1 MNESELLQIILPA
14 FHADKTVAVGVG
26 DDCALL
32 QFGNKY
38 LLAAADQVIG
48 NIHYVP
54 DTPPEAVAAK
64 LLKRN
69 LSDIAAMGG
78 IARYALCTLAV
89 AGRCDEWLQ
98 RFFKGLEECAEFYQI
113 SIVGGDLAN
122 LPVNGECA
130 ALTILGEV
138 EPDKVCL
145 RKNARPGDAI
155 MVTGELGDTFFSGHH
170 LDFVP
175 RLGEGRFLAEN
186 GFSCCMMDISDGLA
200 ADLPK
205 LLAASQVNCDIY
217 LDRLPCRNHCPAIN
231 ALSDGEDYELLFTLP
246 QEKVELLQQKWHF
259 DTPLT
264 QIGRI
269 SDGDG
274 RISYWDAGKIIQLN
288 GVTGYEHFGN

>member
-89 AGRCDEWLQ
+89 AGRCDDLHDGK
-98 RFFKGLEECAEFYQI
+98 RRCRS
-113 SIVGGDLAN
+113 SIQSFPWSRL
-122 LPVNGECA
+122 
-130 ALTILGEV
+130 I
-138 EPDKVCL
+138 
-145 RKNARPGDAI
+145 RP
-155 MVTGELGDTFFSGHH
+155 
-170 LDFVP
+170 
-175 RLGEGRFLAEN
+175 
-186 GFSCCMMDISDGLA
+186 C
-200 ADLPK
+200 
-205 LLAASQVNCDIY
+205 IY
-217 LDRLPCRNHCPAIN
+217 EIP
-231 ALSDGEDYELLFTLP
+231 
-246 QEKVELLQQKWHF
+246 EK
-259 DTPLT
+259 
-264 QIGRI
+264 
-269 SDGDG
+269 S
-274 RISYWDAGKIIQLN
+274 
-288 GVTGYEHFGN
+288 